1 LGQPRALEG
10 AGPSM
15 VDRPPD
21 KTETHLVRSA
31 LTAESTVE
39 HSNQVIALLTKAY
52 ECFKKE
58 KSTRMILHIAYQIGL
73 EYYHSGHFELAK
85 Q

>member
-1 LGQPRALEG
+1 
-10 AGPSM
+10 M
-15 VDRPPD
+15 
-21 KTETHLVRSA
+21 
-31 LTAESTVE
+31 
-39 HSNQVIALLTKAY
+39 IALLSKAY

-85 Q
+85 QFFDSIAPSYRQEQWFAILSTILLAAYECGRKLGLAK